1 MNQMNYYPVDQAGYP
16 VNPTGYY
23 PVDQTGYPVDQQN
36 NNNFQFNQEIINI
49 MHDPVN
55 QAGYPVQICY
65 PVDQQN
71 NNNFQFN
78 QEIINIMHDPVDQ
91 TGYYPVDQQNNN
103 NFQFNQEI
111 INIMHDPVNQA
122 GYHVDQT
129 GYHVDQTGY
138 PVDQTGYPVDQTGYP
153 VDQQNNNNFQFNQEI
168 INIMHDPNTRD
179 SIRYNFFLNM
189 IKKTPDELQSN
200 LNIAQNLL
208 NYLINNWKDQL
219 NAYKKASQFLDI
231 KADVDIKKNTFQNV
245 FNSLDDLNKFNN
257 PVDTSE
263 IMTLLK
269 LENQITSNEIKVLRH
284 FIGKLA
290 SLIVQ
295 SYEMFI
301 GTYDHCSRTNKF
313 STLEDRIKYLEKHIK
328 TLEDNIENKIKN
340 VTIDFKGNQKVEQVH
355 SFFLNNNK
363 LSMKVYK

>member
-1 MNQMNYYPVDQAGYP
+1 M
-16 VNPTGYY
+16 
-23 PVDQTGYPVDQQN
+23 
-36 NNNFQFNQEIINI
+36 
-49 MHDPVN
+49 
-55 QAGYPVQICY
+55 
-65 PVDQQN
+65 
-71 NNNFQFN
+71 
-78 QEIINIMHDPVDQ
+78 
-91 TGYYPVDQQNNN
+91 
-103 NFQFNQEI
+103 
-111 INIMHDPVNQA
+111 
-122 GYHVDQT
+122 
-129 GYHVDQTGY
+129 
-138 PVDQTGYPVDQTGYP
+138 
-153 VDQQNNNNFQFNQEI
+153 
-168 INIMHDPNTRD
+168 
-179 SIRYNFFLNM
+179 
-189 IKKTPDELQSN
+189 
-200 LNIAQNLL
+200 L